1 MYGSPSSRVFMSAK
15 KVNLMLLLALFGM
28 VGCSSTERLYYRP
41 ATATPVTSQPSKTAT
56 LAFAANPAATP
67 SNVADQPT
75 TIAPD
80 APLIK
85 EPEPQRSV
93 RDTIPAHVLR
103 YFERR
108 SESAENQEKTVG
120 PSPNPTPVQTNRSLS
135 ADDRLLEQLE
145 RDLNKAVEQ
154 PKERRRLQFSKQVI
168 ENPQVRHFIKHYST
182 TAKNEFQALLAR
194 SGKFM
199 PMISKVLNDEGLP
212 EDLAYLAIV
221 ESELIVSATSRVG
234 AVGLWQFVPSTA
246 RQYGLR
252 IDDWVDERR
261 DPIKSTRAAAAYL
274 KELHSYFG
282 RWYLV
287 TAAYNAGPA
296 IINKALQKTGA
307 VDFWGI
313 REKSQISDETR
324 NFVPK
329 FIAVALIASD
339 PKKYG
344 FNNIRYQE
352 PLEFEEVDADGLLKI
367 DALAEMAESDAFT
380 IKELNPALLRN
391 MTPPEQKGYSVRVP
405 IGKAVEFA
413 KANSVLT
420 GKDVALTK
428 VVTHEVK
435 QGETLFSIARRYGQA
450 VTALMELNGLTTPR
464 LQIGQKIKI
473 LFDGIRA
480 TLR

>member
-1 MYGSPSSRVFMSAK
+1 VID
-15 KVNLMLLLALFGM
+15 
-28 VGCSSTERLYYRP
+28 
-41 ATATPVTSQPSKTAT
+41 
-56 LAFAANPAATP
+56 NPA
-67 SNVADQPT
+67 
-75 TIAPD
+75 
-80 APLIK
+80 
-85 EPEPQRSV
+85 
-93 RDTIPAHVLR
+93 
-103 YFERR
+103 
-108 SESAENQEKTVG
+108 
-120 PSPNPTPVQTNRSLS
+120 
-135 ADDRLLEQLE
+135 
-145 RDLNKAVEQ
+145 
-154 PKERRRLQFSKQVI
+154 
-168 ENPQVRHFIKHYST
+168 VRHYIKHYST

-221 ESELIVSATSRVG
+221 ESELIVNATSRVG

-287 TAAYNAGPA
+287 TAAYNAGPS

-344 FNNIRYQE
+344 FTNIRYQE
-352 PLEFEEVDADGLLKI
+352 ALEFEEVDADGLLKI
-367 DALAEMAESDAFT
+367 DALAEMAESDGYT

-391 MTPPEQKGYSVRVP
+391 MTPPGEKGYSVRVP
-405 IGKAVEFA
+405 VGKAAVFA
-413 KANSVLT
+413 KANTVLT
-420 GKDVALTK
+420 GKEVELAK

-450 VTALMELNGLTTPR
+450 VSALMELNGLTTPR

>member
-1 MYGSPSSRVFMSAK
+1 MPVVTQPSS
-15 KVNLMLLLALFGM
+15 
-28 VGCSSTERLYYRP
+28 T
-41 ATATPVTSQPSKTAT
+41 TT
-56 LAFAANPAATP
+56 LAFAANSAATP
-67 SNVADQPT
+67 SNVADQLRA
-75 TIAPD
+75 IAPD
-80 APLIK
+80 ASLIK
-85 EPEPQRSV
+85 EPEPQGSV

-108 SESAENQEKTVG
+108 SESAENQEKNVG
-120 PSPNPTPVQTNRSLS
+120 QSPNHAPVQASRSLS
-135 ADDRLLEQLE
+135 ADNRLLEQLE
-145 RDLNKAVEQ
+145 KDLNKAVEQ

-168 ENPQVRHFIKHYST
+168 DNPAVRHYIKHYST
-182 TAKNEFQALLAR
+182 TAKDEFQALLAR

-199 PMISKVLNDEGLP
+199 PMIATVLHDEGLP

-274 KELHSYFG
+274 KDLHSYFG

-287 TAAYNAGPA
+287 TAAYNAGPG

-352 PLEFEEVDADGLLKI
+352 PLEFDEVDADGLLKI
-367 DALAEMAESDAFT
+367 DALAEMAESDAHT
-380 IKELNPALLRN
+380 IKELNPGLLRN
-391 MTPPEQKGYSVRVP
+391 MTPPGVKGYSVRVP
-405 IGKAVEFA
+405 VGKATVFA

-420 GKDVALTK
+420 GKEVGLAK
-428 VVTHEVK
+428 IVTHEVTR
-435 QGETLFSIARRYGQA
+435 GETLFSIARRYGQA
-450 VTALMELNGLTTPR
+450 VSALMELNGLTTPR
-464 LQIGQKIKI
+464 LQIGQKLKI